1 MPAMKPMVPATEP
14 VVEPTI
20 PSTELAAEP
29 SHIAVSKAVSKG

>member
-1 MPAMKPMVPATEP
+1 VPAMKPMVPATEP